1 MTRASDTVSTPKEQD
16 MSQVRFE
23 REGPIGSIILNH
35 PPQNRIGHQMM
46 LDLTAAVAEA
56 SVSDIRVLLV
66 RGDGPNFSFG
76 GDVREWPDATPQ
88 DLRSFVY
95 RVTAAFQAIELL
107 PIPTVAVI
115 QGAAYGGGFELALS
129 CDLIVAAESAHF
141 RFVEATIAVPPLAG
155 GVQRLAERVGR
166 SAAARLVLLSQR
178 VSASE
183 LADLQVVAKVVA
195 DTELDDEAAALAAQ
209 LASGPTRAHA
219 ATKSLLQAWATG
231 GLAAADR
238 LMPDLVSH
246 LFQTDDFAA
255 GIDAATTALAA
266 GTARPTLAFQG
277 K

>member
-155 GVQRLAERVGR
+155 GVQRLAERIGR